1 MIDSPCHHC
10 ARCPCKEH
18 DTCGDYKEYRA
29 EIEKLRNHKLKTQ
42 VVRDYVNISIDK
54 AKRRKRNKNG

>member
-18 DTCGDYKEYRA
+18 DTCGEYLEYRA
-29 EIEKLRNHKLKTQ
+29 ELDRLRKENMINSHSK
-42 VVRDYVNISIDK
+42 DYVYRSI
-54 AKRRKRNKNG
+54 AKRQRKEMYK

>member
-18 DTCGDYKEYRA
+18 DTCGDYREYRA
-29 EIEKLRNHKLKTQ
+29 EIDKMKKQRISER
-42 VVRDYVNISIDK
+42 VVREMTFKGIARCKKWRNN
-54 AKRRKRNKNG
+54 KR